1 MRNGS
6 KGVTRQYLTIY
17 LGKKVFGIPIL
28 QVQDIL
34 SFQKLT
40 PIPLAPNSVAGVLNL
55 RGRIVT
61 AINLRVRLQEEDFSD
76 SSAGMSVVV
85 EHEGALFSLI
95 VDNVGEVLTLSDDDM
110 EDLPVTLDRFWHE
123 ISNGVYQL
131 DGHIMIILDINR
143 VLDLGQGEPEK
154 IAAMA

>member
-1 MRNGS
+1 
-6 KGVTRQYLTIY
+6 
-17 LGKKVFGIPIL
+17 
-28 QVQDIL
+28 
-34 SFQKLT
+34 
-40 PIPLAPNSVAGVLNL
+40 LNL

-61 AINLRVRLQEEDFSD
+61 AINLRVRLQEESSPD
-76 SSAGMSVVV
+76 SSPAEMSVVV

-95 VDNVGEVLTLSDDDM
+95 VDNVGEVLSLSDDDM

-123 ISNGVYQL
+123 LSSGVYQL

-143 VLDLGQGEPEK
+143 VLDLGQGESEK

>member
-1 MRNGS
+1 MKNGD
-6 KGVTRQYLTIY
+6 KGLTRQYLTIF

-28 QVQDIL
+28 QVQDVL
-34 SFQKLT
+34 SSQKLT
-40 PIPLAPNSVAGVLNL
+40 PIPLAPKAVAGVLNL

-61 AINLRVRLQEEDFSD
+61 VINLRVRLQEEAFSG
-76 SSAGMSVVV
+76 SSAEMSVVV

-95 VDNVGEVLTLSDDDM
+95 VDNVGEVLSLSDNDM

-123 ISNGVYQL
+123 ISSGVYQL

-143 VLDLGQGEPEK
+143 VLDLGQGESEK